1 MIEFISQLPTE
12 YQEVEYIQ
20 SSGTQYIDTGFVV
33 NKSDSYV
40 LEIYGL
46 FPSQAQAYQGCNGYM
61 QFFVSSK
68 YGINNESSISVG
80 NRDTVRIA
88 YANQTATLTVN
99 GSQVESKSWASYSGV
114 NVKLGV
120 LRMGDTNNSWFNG
133 GAASGTIYGYKL
145 WKDEVLVSDC
155 IPCYR
160 KSDNIVG
167 LYDLV
172 NGVFYTNAG
181 TGNFAKGK
189 NSNSHSDVVIT
200 PGGVILMRYA
210 LRRRMMMAAM
220 ASVDVSA
227 LSITYTGA
235 HTDYGMVTMSDGAR
249 YRLLA
254 FTSSGTLSIEQPV
267 NCEVCVVGGG
277 ANGNNFNGGAGAYL
291 KNQSVS
297 AYNGG
302 HVVVGAAQGV
312 SSIGEVSVK
321 AVSGKN
327 GGTGGGAG
335 STTYNSPGT
344 GDGLSKYPFGDT
356 GFSLWSGKP
365 HCAGGGAG
373 GDHEYRY
380 DADDEQYKVCY
391 DGGNGGTNGSSG
403 GKGARRDY
411 VIGPGGDR
419 GSGGTYGGGQGGH
432 DGDAST
438 PGSGDAATYY
448 GSGGGG
454 YGGGNPLMGEPSVGV
469 GYQGIVYMR
478 IPEEPPAYIS
488 DLALG
493 ALINVGTDGG
503 AGTPNY
509 EIADINNLVPGG
521 VVLVRKDMY
530 SKSEFG
536 SNTNYPGSTL
546 DNLIK
551 TTIYNQ
557 MPQKLRDKMMD
568 VSFNLSGSGD
578 ITRKMFALTC
588 TMVGFGN
595 NNKVAEGKALQLYT
609 SEASRIKT
617 LNGSA
622 THWWLSSK
630 KFSDHEYVWY
640 VGMYGTNGKSSPSK
654 TRGVVP
660 AFVIPS
666 ETRYDAAPN
675 TDGSYN
681 LIL

>member
-40 LEIYGL
+40 LEIDGL
-46 FPSQAQAYQGCNGYM
+46 FPSQAQVYQGCNGYM

-99 GSQVESKSWASYSGV
+99 GSQVESKSWASYNGA

-120 LRMGDTNNSWFNG
+120 LRMGDTNNGWFNG

-277 ANGNNFNGGAGAYL
+277 ANGTKATYSGGGDGGAGAYL
-291 KNQSVS
+291 KKQSVS

-302 HVVVGAAQGV
+302 SVVVGARQGV
-312 SSIGEVSVK
+312 SSIADVSVN

-327 GGTGGGAG
+327 GGTGAGGNTA
-335 STTYNSPGT
+335 GT
-344 GDGLSKYPFGDT
+344 GDGISKYPFEDT
-356 GFSLWSGKP
+356 GYSLWAGKP
-365 HCAGGGAG
+365 HCAGGGQG
-373 GDHEYRY
+373 VENY
-380 DADDEQYKVCY
+380 DGMGHS
-391 DGGNGGTNGSSG
+391 GGNGGTNGGNGYPRSGYVSNPSG
-403 GKGARRDY
+403 GA
-411 VIGPGGDR
+411 GG
-419 GSGGTYGGGQGGH
+419 SYGGGAGGNRITA
-432 DGDAST
+432 DG
-438 PGSGDAATYY
+438 GNATYY
-448 GSGGGG
+448 GSGAGGG
-454 YGGGNPLMGEPSVGV
+454 RHYSSDGYESLGNGGS
-469 GYQGIVYMR
+469 GYQGIVYIR
-478 IPEEPPAYIS
+478 IPE
-488 DLALG
+488 D
-493 ALINVGTDGG
+493 
-503 AGTPNY
+503 
-509 EIADINNLVPGG
+509 
-521 VVLVRKDMY
+521 
-530 SKSEFG
+530 
-536 SNTNYPGSTL
+536 
-546 DNLIK
+546 
-551 TTIYNQ
+551 Q
-557 MPQKLRDKMMD
+557 
-568 VSFNLSGSGD
+568 
-578 ITRKMFALTC
+578 
-588 TMVGFGN
+588 
-595 NNKVAEGKALQLYT
+595 
-609 SEASRIKT
+609 
-617 LNGSA
+617 
-622 THWWLSSK
+622 
-630 KFSDHEYVWY
+630 
-640 VGMYGTNGKSSPSK
+640 
-654 TRGVVP
+654 
-660 AFVIPS
+660 
-666 ETRYDAAPN
+666 AA
-675 TDGSYN
+675 
-681 LIL
+681 

>member
-40 LEIYGL
+40 LEIDGL
-46 FPSQAQAYQGCNGYM
+46 FPSQAQVYQGCNGYM

-99 GSQVESKSWASYSGV
+99 GSQAESKSWASYSGA

-120 LRMGDTNNSWFNG
+120 LRLGDTNNGWFNG
-133 GAASGTIYGYKL
+133 GAASGTIYSYKV

-200 PGGVILMRYA
+200 PGGVIPMRYA
-210 LRRRMMMAAM
+210 LRRRMMMAALG
-220 ASVDVSA
+220 SDIDVAA

-277 ANGNNFNGGAGAYL
+277 ANGNNYNAGGTGGAGGYL

-302 HVVVGAAQGV
+302 SVVVGAVQGV
-312 SSIGEVSVK
+312 SSIGSVSVT

-327 GGTGGGAG
+327 GGTGGGG
-335 STTYNSPGT
+335 SGNDAPGV
-344 GDGLSKYPFGDT
+344 GDGISKFPFGDESY
-356 GFSLWSGKP
+356 SLWTGKP
-365 HCAGGGAG
+365 HCAGGGAALMFYESAAGGSDWYSG
-373 GDHEYRY
+373 GD
-380 DADDEQYKVCY
+380 
-391 DGGNGGTNGSSG
+391 GGTNGGNGNNSTYAGTTTGTSG
-403 GKGARRDY
+403 APGK
-411 VIGPGGDR
+411 
-419 GSGGTYGGGQGGH
+419 GGTYGGGSGG
-432 DGDAST
+432 GKY
-438 PGSGDAATYY
+438 GNGGNATYY
-448 GSGGGG
+448 GSAGGGSRATQG
-454 YGGGNPLMGEPSVGV
+454 S
-469 GYQGIVYMR
+469 GYQGIVYIR
-478 IPEEPPAYIS
+478 IP
-488 DLALG
+488 
-493 ALINVGTDGG
+493 
-503 AGTPNY
+503 
-509 EIADINNLVPGG
+509 
-521 VVLVRKDMY
+521 
-530 SKSEFG
+530 
-536 SNTNYPGSTL
+536 
-546 DNLIK
+546 
-551 TTIYNQ
+551 
-557 MPQKLRDKMMD
+557 
-568 VSFNLSGSGD
+568 
-578 ITRKMFALTC
+578 
-588 TMVGFGN
+588 
-595 NNKVAEGKALQLYT
+595 
-609 SEASRIKT
+609 
-617 LNGSA
+617 
-622 THWWLSSK
+622 
-630 KFSDHEYVWY
+630 
-640 VGMYGTNGKSSPSK
+640 
-654 TRGVVP
+654 
-660 AFVIPS
+660 VIQ
-666 ETRYDAAPN
+666 
-675 TDGSYN
+675 
-681 LIL
+681 